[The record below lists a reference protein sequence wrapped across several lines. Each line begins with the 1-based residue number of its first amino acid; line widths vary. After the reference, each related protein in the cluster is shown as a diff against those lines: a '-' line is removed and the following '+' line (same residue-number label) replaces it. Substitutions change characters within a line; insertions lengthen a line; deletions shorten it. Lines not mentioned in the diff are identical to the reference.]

1 VRTRRPLA
9 VLGAALGPALLA
21 AAGWEPVSGPLFTA
35 HRLTA
40 PASFSANAEGP
51 EFTRTGR
58 LFVVNCERDGT
69 VCEVHPDGRVEV
81 FVTLPAGS
89 TANAIRED
97 SRGGLLL
104 ADFEGHNVLRLDV
117 GSRRVSV
124 WVHDARFSQ
133 PNDLATSRRDVV
145 YASDPDW
152 ARGTGRVWRIAADG
166 KAVGGGASPAA
177 APRVSLLAGDL
188 GTANGIALSPD
199 ERTLYVAE
207 SVQRRILAF
216 ALDADGQAAGAPRV
230 LATFPDHGLDG
241 IKCDA
246 SGRLFVTR
254 HGKGTVAIL
263 DRAGRVEREVQMPGR
278 SVSNVVFGGP
288 DGRRVFV
295 TLQDTKDMHWFAT
308 DVPGAPTR

>member
-1 VRTRRPLA
+1 MFPRVWPGPSGEGGRILFAVALCATLGGALA
-9 VLGAALGPALLA
+9 GREAWP
-21 AAGWEPVSGPLFTA
+21 PVSGPLFTA
-35 HRLTA
+35 YRLTA
-40 PASFSANAEGP
+40 PASFTKNAEGP
-51 EFTRTGR
+51 EFTRDGR

-97 SRGGLLL
+97 SRGHLLL
-104 ADFEGHNVLRLDV
+104 ADFTGHNVLRLDP
-117 GSRRVSV
+117 RTRQVSV
-124 WVHDARFSQ
+124 WVHDDRFAQ
-133 PNDLATSRRDVV
+133 PNDLAISRADVV

-152 ARGTGRVWRIAADG
+152 ARGTGRLWRIATDG
-166 KAVGGGASPAA
+166 TVTPIGGG
-177 APRVSLLAGDL
+177 L

-216 ALDADGQAAGAPRV
+216 ALDAAGHAAGTPRV
-230 LATFPDHGLDG
+230 FAEFPDHGLDG

-254 HGKGTVAIL
+254 YGKGTVAVL
-263 DRAGRVEREVQMPGR
+263 DAGGDVEREVAFPGL

-308 DVPGAPTR
+308 DVPGARAR